1 MPKPANCN
9 VTFQPSTAQQK
20 ELRQGFD
27 SWYEQEISFFHDQ
40 PFYPAYRD
48 VFQAGATIADLQYI
62 DFLSRASLLGTAYA
76 KKFRINQRKKVEAR
90 SLHFT
95 AESARNHRIRRDSG
109 VKCGCG

>member
-1 MPKPANCN
+1 MTPLPKPANCN
-9 VTFQPSTAQQK
+9 ATFQPSTAQQK

-62 DFLSRASLLGTAYA
+62 DFLSRALTAWD
-76 KKFRINQRKKVEAR
+76 
-90 SLHFT
+90 
-95 AESARNHRIRRDSG
+95 RIRKEVSDQSAEKG
-109 VKCGCG
+109 